1 MKKTLVVCTGAAGL
15 GLLLALVAYAFGYR
29 KSVPAAAPI
38 ARTAPSFD
46 RLPRMKVCWI
56 ESAHAAEGV
65 RHAGEVV
72 GLHFGNTASGL
83 VVSQPAGT
91 LLLDA
96 GDSMHFDDEVAGH
109 PFLVRLWLKTLPGAL
124 KPSLPFG
131 DLLRSAGIDPATLR
145 WALLSHS
152 HLDHA
157 GGLMDLPGV
166 PILIPQE
173 ELDFIRGTGFKP
185 SQQIV
190 PAIARML
197 DARAQPLHFEAKRYE
212 IFDESADLFGDGSVV
227 VVKLSGHTPGSV
239 GTFVNL
245 SPTRRLFHVGDA
257 VQDTHA
263 LTARVGKPPIMAGTD
278 VDAAAAD
285 LVVARLAALQEL
297 VPSLQIIPAH
307 GRDAWL
313 KFFGQ
318 PGCTQ

>member
-1 MKKTLVVCTGAAGL
+1 MKRTLLVAGM
-15 GLLLALVAYAFGYR
+15 GLLLAFGLVAYAFGYR
-29 KSVPAAAPI
+29 KSLPAAAPI

-46 RLPRMKVCWI
+46 RLPRMNICWI
-56 ESAHAAEGV
+56 ESAHA
-65 RHAGEVV
+65 
-72 GLHFGNTASGL
+72 FGSTASGI
-83 VVSQPAGT
+83 VVSHPGGT

-96 GDSMHFDDEVAGH
+96 GDSMHFDDEVAEH
-109 PFLVRLWLKTLPGAL
+109 PFLTRLWLKTMPGAL
-124 KPSLPFG
+124 KPTVPFG
-131 DLLRSAGIDPATLR
+131 DLLRSAGTDPATLR

-166 PILIPQE
+166 PILMPQK
-173 ELDFIRGTGFKP
+173 ELDFIRGTGFKAT
-185 SQQIV
+185 QQIV

-257 VQDTHA
+257 VQDTHG

-297 VPSLQIIPAH
+297 VPSLQMIPAH

-318 PGCTQ
+318 PGCTEEPPRKRKQKP